1 MGDFTC
7 ESDLDSIATFM
18 RTISIG
24 TWIRRIKE
32 RHVTIVGLPNIILL
46 NDGTIKVELYFQS
59 FKSLRYFKH
68 KHLYTYCHSSFF
80 TFPKGCQAWVLTR
93 SEISTLKQ

>member
-18 RTISIG
+18 RTISKG

-59 FKSLRYFKH
+59 FKTLRNFKY

-80 TFPKGCQAWVLTR
+80 TFPKGGQDWVLTR
-93 SEISTLKQ
+93 SEINALK